1 VKDAENFQKWAKSV
15 VLFSHI
21 TSRVDGE
28 KYPNLLSEKG
38 GRGFP
43 YCVFLD
49 EEGNV
54 LAKHE
59 GPRTVEGFTK
69 TANSV
74 KSFLELKEKAA
85 SGDEGAKF
93 DYLLARIELGHL
105 SADDAKKECDGLK
118 LTKVQSAKIE
128 KALTNLMIS
137 DTIKGVRSKE
147 AAVAA
152 GKKFASLLAEEV
164 TPADPNSNE
173 WLSFMAYTMLYAEE
187 TGDPGLFEDA
197 YGRFKEK
204 HGQNRRYAKF
214 LEKAEKRLE
223 DLKGSD
229 EDDPNDK

>member
-1 VKDAENFQKWAKSV
+1 MKDAENFQKWAKSV

-21 TSRVDGE
+21 TSRVDGA

-59 GPRTVEGFTK
+59 GPRNVEGFTK

-152 GKKFASLLAEEV
+152 GKKFASLLASGV

-204 HGQNRRYAKF
+204 HGENKRYTKF
-214 LEKAEKRLE
+214 LEKAESRLE
-223 DLKGSD
+223 ALKGSEK
-229 EDDPNDK
+229 EDK